1 MGNQLDQATPE
12 LGRAVGHGERGVALD
27 TLPRRLDQ
35 ETVAFLEATMA
46 ALRCEPEIYALI
58 LFGSV
63 ARNEERPVTDSE
75 PSDVDVLVLIDSKS
89 GTGRLPL
96 SRDVELRILI
106 GAVSD
111 QYRHAQREVQFTFAR
126 RDLAGWDPLFV
137 ENVARDGILLWARG
151 PLPEPFAPIAERAAY
166 NPTGQTSKGEA

>member
-1 MGNQLDQATPE
+1 MGNQLDQAIPE
-12 LGRAVGHGERGVALD
+12 HSRRIRHGERVVAVGAV
-27 TLPRRLDQ
+27 PRRIDP
-35 ETVAFLEATMA
+35 ETAALLKATMM

-75 PSDVDVLVLIDSKS
+75 PSDVDVLVLIDSTS

-126 RDLAGWDPLFV
+126 HDLAGWDPLFI

-151 PLPEPFAPIAERAAY
+151 PLPEPFAPIAERAAA
-166 NPTGQTSKGEA
+166 GIQEAPSAT